1 LSPHIEYTEQG
12 DYNGAKCHHQ
22 TNHKDDQGNPTIITN
37 PMIDA
42 AKLSKAYFT
51 ASSILLMPNS
61 MYCTID
67 IDAEKRTMSEDVAAA
82 A

>member
-1 LSPHIEYTEQG
+1 MTTRETRPDFAITL
-12 DYNGAKCHHQ
+12 C
-22 TNHKDDQGNPTIITN
+22 IITN

-42 AKLSKAYFT
+42 AEDSKAYFT

-67 IDAEKRTMSEDVAAA
+67 MDAEKRTMREDVAAA